1 MKKSKYP
8 VLVELKGKIRE
19 KGMTYRSLAPKVGMS
34 YNTLSDKLNGHFA
47 FDTDEINRIV
57 AELNIKPNEIVR
69 YFFPHMMEKLMKDI
83 FTSHRKEVEI

>member
-1 MKKSKYP
+1 
-8 VLVELKGKIRE
+8 VELKGKIRE

-34 YNTLSDKLNGHFA
+34 YNTLSDKLNGHLA

-69 YFFPHMMEKLMKDI
+69 YFFPNMMEELMKDI